1 MSSDYGSDIDSDVAD
16 AVDEIVSSQQA
27 PPSSA
32 QVPRPAL
39 KPLNTTN
46 TSLTPPSS
54 HDKSDAITLQQWHQ
68 AASTPPPS
76 ASSSDTEPYRLTFGK
91 HEGKTLAEI
100 PTSYITWLIRN
111 PISSRPMELIYAL
124 EEWQEE
130 KKKGRKAAS
139 QASQGSMSSQPQAT
153 LSQMPLSPPSSQ
165 VYQTPPPSSQP
176 AVTSTHISKY
186 TSPPSPSRS
195 PSPPPSTQ
203 QSYPPSLQAM
213 PPQLAPSQ
221 TYPPPSSQPTA
232 PQDPHGAPLY
242 VLPFGEYKG
251 KTLLEVPED
260 YLYYLGASED
270 KLATLPGLA
279 DALGLMQKG
288 LPPVAMAPS
297 VPSQA
302 SSQALPPPS
311 SAPFSYMESVPPAS
325 SQVSVA
331 SQQAPLPPSTA
342 PSHYSLCKDDMPN
355 SSQSPASQLSASQ
368 PTPQPSS
375 SQPPPRREP
384 YRFDFGKYTG
394 KTIAEVPPSYMAYL
408 DKEGV
413 IKQRPDLAAG
423 VDEYERHHPPIGTP
437 QKGEYRFTFG
447 KHVGKTLAEVPSQY
461 IWWLKDNTTISR
473 DKPEV
478 GAAIR
483 QFERTQKRTQ
493 TKTQNRSR
501 RRAWSP
507 MCSCCD

>member
-32 QVPRPAL
+32 QIPRPAL
-39 KPLNTTN
+39 KPLNTN

-54 HDKSDAITLQQWHQ
+54 HDKYDGTTLQQWHQ

-76 ASSSDTEPYRLTFGK
+76 ASSSDAEPYRLTFGK

-130 KKKGRKAAS
+130 KKNGRKAAS
-139 QASQGSMSSQPQAT
+139 QSQSQSQASQASQVPMSQTQASQMSMSSK
-153 LSQMPLSPPSSQ
+153 MPLSPPPSQ
-165 VYQTPPPSSQP
+165 VDQAAPPSSQP

-203 QSYPPSLQAM
+203 QSYPPSS
-213 PPQLAPSQ
+213 QL
-221 TYPPPSSQPTA
+221 TA
-232 PQDPHGAPLY
+232 PQEPTGAPLY

-270 KLATLPGLA
+270 KLATLPGLSN
-279 DALGLMQKG
+279 ALCLMQKG

-297 VPSQA
+297 APSQA
-302 SSQALPPPS
+302 YSQALPPPS
-311 SAPFSYMESVPPAS
+311 SAPGPYMGHEPPAS
-325 SQVSVA
+325 SQLSQM
-331 SQQAPLPPSTA
+331 SQPQQAPPPPSTA
-342 PSHYSLCKDDMPN
+342 PSHHSLCKDGIPS
-355 SSQSPASQLSASQ
+355 SSQPLAPQLSASQ
-368 PTPQPSS
+368 PTPQSS
-375 SQPPPRREP
+375 SQPPPCREP

-437 QKGEYRFTFG
+437 HKGEYRFTFG

-461 IWWLKDNTTISR
+461 IWWLKNNTTISK

-483 QFERTQKRTQ
+483 QFERTQKHTQ
-493 TKTQNRSR
+493 AKTQNRR
-501 RRAWSP
+501 RQRAWSP

>member
-16 AVDEIVSSQQA
+16 VVDEIVSSQQA

-32 QVPRPAL
+32 QIPRPAL
-39 KPLNTTN
+39 KPLNTN
-46 TSLTPPSS
+46 TSRTPPSS
-54 HDKSDAITLQQWHQ
+54 HDKSDGITLQQWHQ
-68 AASTPPPS
+68 APSTPPPS
-76 ASSSDTEPYRLTFGK
+76 ASSSDAEPYRLTFGK

-100 PTSYITWLIRN
+100 PTSYHTWLIRN

-130 KKKGRKAAS
+130 KKNGGKAALQASQS
-139 QASQGSMSSQPQAT
+139 QASQVSMSSQPQAT
-153 LSQMPLSPPSSQ
+153 SSQMPLSPPSSQ
-165 VYQTPPPSSQP
+165 
-176 AVTSTHISKY
+176 
-186 TSPPSPSRS
+186 
-195 PSPPPSTQ
+195 
-203 QSYPPSLQAM
+203 
-213 PPQLAPSQ
+213 
-221 TYPPPSSQPTA
+221 PTA
-232 PQDPHGAPLY
+232 PQESHGAPLY

-279 DALGLMQKG
+279 DALGMMKKG
-288 LPPVAMAPS
+288 LRPVAMSTTAS
-297 VPSQA
+297 AQY

-311 SAPFSYMESVPPAS
+311 SAPGPYMGHEPPAS
-325 SQVSVA
+325 SQVSMA
-331 SQQAPLPPSTA
+331 SQPQQDPPPPSTA
-342 PSHYSLCKDDMPN
+342 PSHYSLCKDDVPS
-355 SSQSPASQLSASQ
+355 SSQPLAPQLSASQ
-368 PTPQPSS
+368 LTPQPSS

-493 TKTQNRSR
+493 TKTQNRR
-501 RRAWSP
+501 RQRAWSP
-507 MCSCCD
+507 MCPCCD

>member
-32 QVPRPAL
+32 QIPRPAL
-39 KPLNTTN
+39 KPLYTN
-46 TSLTPPSS
+46 TAPTPPSS
-54 HDKSDAITLQQWHQ
+54 HDKPNEITLQQWHQ

-76 ASSSDTEPYRLTFGK
+76 ASSSDAEPYRLTFGK

-100 PTSYITWLIRN
+100 PTSYVTWLIRN

-130 KKKGRKAAS
+130 KKNGRKAAS
-139 QASQGSMSSQPQAT
+139 QASQSQASQVSMSSQSQAT
-153 LSQMPLSPPSSQ
+153 TSKMPLSPPSSQ
-165 VYQTPPPSSQP
+165 AYPAPPPSSQP
-176 AVTSTHISKY
+176 VLSSSHVSKY

-203 QSYPPSLQAM
+203 QSYPPS
-213 PPQLAPSQ
+213 
-221 TYPPPSSQPTA
+221 SQPTA
-232 PQDPHGAPLY
+232 PQEPPGAPLY

-270 KLATLPGLA
+270 KLATLPGLS

-311 SAPFSYMESVPPAS
+311 SAPFSYMDSAPPAS

-342 PSHYSLCKDDMPN
+342 PSHYSLCKNDVPS
-355 SSQSPASQLSASQ
+355 SSQPPAPQLSASQ
-368 PTPQPSS
+368 PTPQPPS
-375 SQPPPRREP
+375 SQPPPRKQP
-384 YRFDFGKYTG
+384 YRFDFGKHEG
-394 KTIAEVPPSYMAYL
+394 KTIAEVPPDYMAFL
-408 DKEGV
+408 KSKGFTDTNET
-413 IKQRPDLAAG
+413 LAAG
-423 VDEYERHHPPIGTP
+423 VAEYERHHPPIGTP
-437 QKGEYRFTFG
+437 RKGEYRFTFG
-447 KHVGKTLAEVPSQY
+447 KHEGKTVAEVPSQY
-461 IWWLKDNTTISR
+461 IWWLKTQTSIPK
-473 DKPEV
+473 DKPEL

-483 QFERTQKRTQ
+483 QLERTQKRTQ

-507 MCSCCD
+507 MCPCCD

>member
-16 AVDEIVSSQQA
+16 VVDEIVSSQQA

-32 QVPRPAL
+32 QIPRPAL
-39 KPLNTTN
+39 KPLNTN
-46 TSLTPPSS
+46 TSVTPPSS
-54 HDKSDAITLQQWHQ
+54 HEKSNEITLQQWHQ

-76 ASSSDTEPYRLTFGK
+76 ASSSDAEPYRLTFGK
-91 HEGKTLAEI
+91 HEGRTLAEI

-130 KKKGRKAAS
+130 KKNGRKAAS
-139 QASQGSMSSQPQAT
+139 QASQSQASQSQASQAQASQMSMSSQTQAT
-153 LSQMPLSPPSSQ
+153 SSKMPLSRPSSQAYQASPPSSQ
-165 VYQTPPPSSQP
+165 PPI
-176 AVTSTHISKY
+176 TSTHVSKY
-186 TSPPSPSRS
+186 TNPPSPSRS

-203 QSYPPSLQAM
+203 QSYPPS
-213 PPQLAPSQ
+213 
-221 TYPPPSSQPTA
+221 SQPTA
-232 PQDPHGAPLY
+232 PQELPDGPLY
-242 VLPFGEYKG
+242 ILPFGEYKG

-270 KLATLPGLA
+270 KLATLPGLS

-288 LPPVAMAPS
+288 LPPVAMAS
-297 VPSQA
+297 TAPSQA

-311 SAPFSYMESVPPAS
+311 SEPPAS
-325 SQVSVA
+325 SQLSQM
-331 SQQAPLPPSTA
+331 SQPQQAPPPPSTA

-355 SSQSPASQLSASQ
+355 SSQPPAPQLSASQ
-368 PTPQPSS
+368 PAPQPPS
-375 SQPPPRREP
+375 SQPPPRKQS
-384 YRFDFGKYTG
+384 YRFDFGKHEG
-394 KTIAEVPPSYMAYL
+394 KTIAEVPPDYMAFL
-408 DKEGV
+408 KSKGFTETNET
-413 IKQRPDLAAG
+413 LAAG
-423 VDEYERHHPPIGTP
+423 VAEYERHHPPIGTP
-437 QKGEYRFTFG
+437 RKGEYKFTFG
-447 KHVGKTLAEVPSQY
+447 KHEGKTVAQVPQTY
-461 IWWLKDNTTISR
+461 IWFIKNKTTIMK

-483 QFERTQKRTQ
+483 QFERTQKRTE
-493 TKTQNRSR
+493 TKAQNRGR